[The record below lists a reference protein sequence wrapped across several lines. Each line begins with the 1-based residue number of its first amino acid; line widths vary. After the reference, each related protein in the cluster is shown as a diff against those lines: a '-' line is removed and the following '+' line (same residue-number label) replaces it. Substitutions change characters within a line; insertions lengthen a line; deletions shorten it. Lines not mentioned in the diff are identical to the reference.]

1 METKETSK
9 SYSPYLP
16 LWRNR
21 DCLYGSGMEE
31 D

>member
-1 METKETSK
+1 METKKTFK

-21 DCLYGSGMEE
+21 DGLCGSGREE